1 MSSRGKKTRRA
12 NKQTHVA
19 NNPKLQFAKSGAFV
33 PSRTR
38 VSLRFAVNFAV
49 AASTTSATA
58 FLSGNDMKAP
68 GLSLSSSKC
77 VGFSYW
83 ASLYGR
89 YRVYGS
95 KLSIRTVMSSSLT
108 AGTAKT
114 ASGAVVIYPTNT
126 GATTTLFADAMSQ
139 PYAKWTD
146 ITAATP
152 KSLTCVAQTSK
163 LSGQKDFS
171 GSDRM
176 QALVTADPADQWYWA
191 MVYVADA
198 NYADMS
204 VVVDAQVTYDCEFF
218 DRLEINR
225 SSLALFD
232 KAFELR
238 CAEAADNKQVP
249 ARPSGLIV
257 LENKAVVTGEDDDP
271 DMVSVSASPE
281 VMVVPRGVMPKPLA
295 TGVSSQIG
303 LTPRN
308 VFPGVKK
315 A

>member
-1 MSSRGKKTRRA
+1 MSKK
-12 NKQTHVA
+12 THVA
-19 NNPKLQFAKSGAFV
+19 NNPTLQFARSGAFV

-49 AASTTSATA
+49 AASTSSATA

-68 GLSLSSSKC
+68 GLSLSSNKC
-77 VGFSYW
+77 VGFSFW

-139 PYAKWTD
+139 PFAKWAD
-146 ITAATP
+146 ITTATP
-152 KSLTCVAQTSK
+152 KSLTCVAQTSQ
-163 LSGQKDFS
+163 LSGQKDFG

-198 NYADMS
+198 NYSDMS
-204 VVVDAQVTYDCEFF
+204 IVVDAQVTYDCEFF

-238 CAEAADNKQVP
+238 CAEAADKKQVP

-257 LENKAVVTGEDDDP
+257 LEKKVVDTGEFDDP
-271 DMVSVSASPE
+271 DMVSVSEIPE
-281 VMVVPRGVMPKPLA
+281 TTEVPRSVKPKSQVARVALKFGVVPDAVPV
-295 TGVSSQIG
+295 T
-303 LTPRN
+303 
-308 VFPGVKK
+308 KK

>member
-1 MSSRGKKTRRA
+1 MSSRRKNTRRA

-19 NNPKLQFAKSGAFV
+19 NNPGLQFARSGAFV

-49 AASTTSATA
+49 AASTSSATA

-68 GLSLSSSKC
+68 GLSLSSAKA
-77 VGFSYW
+77 VGFTYW

-139 PYAKWTD
+139 PFAKWAD
-146 ITAATP
+146 ITTSTP

-198 NYADMS
+198 AYTDMNI
-204 VVVDAQVTYDCEFF
+204 VVDAQVTYDCEFF

-238 CAEAADNKQVP
+238 CAEAADKKLMP
-249 ARPSGLIV
+249 ARPEGLTV
-257 LENKAVVTGEDDDP
+257 LENKVVGTGESDDP
-271 DMVSVSASPE
+271 DMVSVSEIPE
-281 VMVVPRGVMPKPLA
+281 TMEVPRRVMPKSQGA
-295 TGVSSQIG
+295 GVSSQIG

-308 VFPGVKK
+308 LFPGVKK